1 MWLDLVTWLLDQSPA
16 VPQPEAVHAI
26 IRAHHA
32 RKRLNLGTV
41 RVPCDK
47 CSCSIGQIQS
57 NPFAHWS
64 CDCPTHVG
72 DNRFTRSDKL
82 YGCATTK
89 VCDWGLCQD
98 CWQKECNQPSRV
110 AYLDPQAI
118 RSYSS
123 TMSGKTLCVSHAAT
137 EKPVL
142 RLSAASSGDNRVQE
156 RWVLE
161 SRDGKTYGI
170 TMGDSPNDSEVLLC
184 PSWSSNDVVLR
195 TRGEVCN
202 CRPWQIDEV
211 SPGKYTI
218 SALKLNA
225 KGIPDGKWAV
235 RMEGEETFDITLS
248 DDSFKAYGSNY
259 VLDRTA
265 SPMSIRWSNG
275 TVQSV
280 RRIEGC
286 IVEWTTTCEDAP
298 TILWELIDRPDAAG
312 TAASVLAWLSCHH

>member
-1 MWLDLVTWLLDQSPA
+1 
-16 VPQPEAVHAI
+16 
-26 IRAHHA
+26 
-32 RKRLNLGTV
+32 
-41 RVPCDK
+41 
-47 CSCSIGQIQS
+47 
-57 NPFAHWS
+57 
-64 CDCPTHVG
+64 
-72 DNRFTRSDKL
+72 
-82 YGCATTK
+82 
-89 VCDWGLCQD
+89 
-98 CWQKECNQPSRV
+98 
-110 AYLDPQAI
+110 
-118 RSYSS
+118 
-123 TMSGKTLCVSHAAT
+123 MSGKTLCVSHAAT

-298 TILWELIDRPDAAG
+298 TILWELIDRPDVAG
-312 TAASVLAWLSCHH
+312 TAASVAERLLLTSSGNGKVVVSAAAEGVASNQVWMLDRVFSESLTSETVRFYSQVERLAASARLALAEERWEDALAYRDAHAKVHADCGLPMTPVIELRTEINLVAPGLETYNARCAL